1 MLSTCLQHAP
11 TKGVCKP
18 NVSQETIE
26 INVVVIMLR
35 LSPSSFTYA
44 IIQVTSPYFASTS
57 LNCKAM
63 VKVVDGY
70 SVITGAY
77 RQVATRSF

>member
-1 MLSTCLQHAP
+1 MLSTCPQHAP

-18 NVSQETIE
+18 SVSQEIIE

-35 LSPSSFTYA
+35 LSPSFFTYA
-44 IIQVTSPYFASTS
+44 IIQIASSYFASTS

-63 VKVVDGY
+63 AFPKVFVVSKNQQLCDWAP
-70 SVITGAY
+70 I
-77 RQVATRSF
+77 